1 MSKIDTPATKTFVK
15 KTVEE
20 AKIELTGKIEET
32 RTELTGKIENLQKEM
47 GAKHNE
53 VMDKLDS
60 IAGSIKKFDEEQT
73 ALSYRVSEHTDQLEN
88 HEKKIKKIEKT
99 IFPPSV

>member
-1 MSKIDTPATKTFVK
+1 MPKSNDLATKTFVK

-20 AKIELTGKIEET
+20 ATDNLRNELTK
-32 RTELTGKIENLQKEM
+32 KM
-47 GAKHNE
+47 GGYHNE
-53 VMDKLDS
+53 VMKKLDS

-88 HEKKIKKIEKT
+88 HEKRIKKVEKT
-99 IFPPSV
+99 ASLPAV